1 MTVILKKSALGEK
14 EIVNA
19 KDLNSTCA

>member
-19 KDLNSTCA
+19 KDLNSTCG